1 MEAYLISIF
10 VLIGWQLGYATC
22 DEAAREEYVAHI
34 QHVRAKLFDP
44 SRYDSSQRP
53 VNNGSETTN
62 VTVNIVDVSYVNL
75 EDDWLTIALYL
86 CIGWQ
91 DDGLVWD
98 KEDHGGVEYI
108 SVSQSEA
115 WFPDVTPTNANT
127 NDYVL
132 ARDTAYLDHN
142 GSLWDCHPARI
153 KVPCVMDLA
162 HYPHDRHVCSVRFS
176 SSTYLESEV
185 RTIGFRFY
193 HPAELSSEWDAKALE
208 PSHGVALNRS
218 YADMFIEMRRRASH
232 HLYTVTLPWAAAVV
246 LMLLGF
252 WMSVDSDRRLWLAC
266 VNLFLLV
273 VMLCKMGT
281 LLDRSATVPKIVFF
295 LGNAVVIQAMVAI
308 FAIFIL
314 NMASTPVKIPER
326 IVQFLTGPTGGLLC
340 LNQDCL
346 WTNQPQ
352 PRSEDEAF
360 PRRRVEGGN
369 KRGWLLLAQALDR
382 LFFSVIAIVTLGLM
396 PW

>member
-10 VLIGWQLGYATC
+10 ALIGWQLGYATC
-22 DEAAREEYVAHI
+22 DEAVREEYVAHI
-34 QHVRAKLFDP
+34 QHIRSKLFDA
-44 SRYDSSQRP
+44 SRYDSSQRT
-53 VNNGSETTN
+53 VNNGSEITN
-62 VTVNIVDVSYVNL
+62 VTVDIVDVSYVN
-75 EDDWLTIALYL
+75 WH
-86 CIGWQ
+86 

-108 SVSQSEA
+108 IVSQSEA
-115 WFPDVTPTNANT
+115 WFPDITPINANS

-153 KVPCVMDLA
+153 KVPCVMDLTD
-162 HYPHDRHVCSVRFS
+162 YPHDRHLCSVRFS

-185 RTIGFRFY
+185 RTVGFRFY
-193 HPAELSSEWDAKALE
+193 LPAELSSEWDAKALE

-218 YADMFIEMRRRASH
+218 YADMVIEMRRRASH
-232 HLYTVTLPWAAAVV
+232 RLYTVTLPWVAAVL

-266 VNLFLLV
+266 VNLFLLA
-273 VMLCKMGT
+273 VMLGRMGM

-295 LGNAVVIQAMVAI
+295 LGNAMVIQAMVA
-308 FAIFIL
+308 FLAIFIL

-326 IVQFLTGPTGGLLC
+326 LVQFLTGPTGGLLC

-352 PRSEDEAF
+352 PRSEDEVF
-360 PRRRVEGGN
+360 PRTRVEGGN

-382 LFFSVIAIVTLGLM
+382 LFFGVIAIVALGLM